1 MRKKGFTLIELM
13 ITVATLTIVLL
24 GIGVALVDSQKGYSK
39 MYNRVHGE
47 VATDS
52 YTVKKV
58 FDNTIRR
65 SSQKRYVLGTSN
77 LAVFYYST
85 PTASQLDRYANFRV
99 AGGTLY
105 VDYGSVDSSG
115 TALTASS
122 TTTAARH
129 VTGINFEV
137 DGACVK
143 MVLTLDDGKE
153 KSTVTCSAV
162 RHNQ

>member
-13 ITVATLTIVLL
+13 ITVATLVIVML
-24 GIGVALVDSQKGYSK
+24 GIGVALVDSQKGYNK

-65 SSQKRYVLGTSN
+65 ASQKRYVLGTSN
-77 LAVFYYST
+77 FAVFYYSS
-85 PTASQLDRYANFRV
+85 PTASELDRYANFRA
-99 AGGTLY
+99 AGETLY

-115 TALTASS
+115 TALNASS
-122 TTTAARH
+122 TMTAARH
-129 VTGINFEV
+129 VKGINFDV

-143 MVLTLDDGKE
+143 MVLTLDDGRE
-153 KSTVTCSAV
+153 KATVTCSAV

>member
-1 MRKKGFTLIELM
+1 MHRKGFTLIELM

-58 FDNTIRR
+58 FDKTIRR
-65 SSQKRYVLGTSN
+65 ASQKRYVLGTSN

-85 PTASQLDRYANFRV
+85 TTASQLDRYANFRV
-99 AGGTLY
+99 AGETLY

-115 TALTASS
+115 TALNASS

-129 VTGINFEV
+129 VKGINFEV

-143 MVLTLDDGKE
+143 MVLRLDDGKE